1 MTSQAALVLAVL
13 GANFAPVARAGEA
26 HARDLQIEKRCNTAD
41 KNGDGKL
48 RQEATKASA
57 LHS

>member
-26 HARDLQIEKRCNTAD
+26 HACDLQIEKRCIAAD

-48 RQEATKASA
+48 RQAATKAWA